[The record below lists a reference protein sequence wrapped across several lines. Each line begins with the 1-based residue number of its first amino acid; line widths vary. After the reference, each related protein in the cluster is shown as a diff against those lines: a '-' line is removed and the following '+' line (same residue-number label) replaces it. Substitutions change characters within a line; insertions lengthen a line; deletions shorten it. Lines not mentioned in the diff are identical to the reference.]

1 MSNVAGKS
9 YAMNTLTPLKWYTA
23 WINKVIFRGARLPV
37 FSRALNGLITLSL
50 IQYSKW
56 AIVKPTQFPRLHPS
70 QPKENLKYSY
80 MFFFSNFNGSW
91 EQYVDSF
98 HMAIPSGLDLFWR
111 KNLRYPRSVPLHH
124 FHAYINYNQIWT
136 GHYYNAYPS
145 ASSNDVKA
153 AMKIKSRL
161 RDFVEI
167 SKDATPDEF
176 MTKYN
181 ALLNDVQN
189 DLGLMAP
196 TPIVSLAAAA
206 VESRR
211 EAALDFRNS
220 RSSPTESDA

>member
-1 MSNVAGKS
+1 
-9 YAMNTLTPLKWYTA
+9 
-23 WINKVIFRGARLPV
+23 
-37 FSRALNGLITLSL
+37 
-50 IQYSKW
+50 
-56 AIVKPTQFPRLHPS
+56 
-70 QPKENLKYSY
+70 

-111 KNLRYPRSVPLHH
+111 KNLGYPKSVPLQP

-136 GHYYNAYPS
+136 SHYYNAYPS

-153 AMKIKSRL
+153 AIKIKSRL
-161 RDFVEI
+161 QDFIEI
-167 SKDATPDEF
+167 GKDAPPDEF

-181 ALLNDVQN
+181 ALLNDLQN
-189 DLGLMAP
+189 DLSLMAP

-211 EAALDFRNS
+211 EAALDNRHGSSNDWRAERNVCKQQ
-220 RSSPTESDA
+220 